1 MLNFSVIFFVINKG
15 KSGVDI
21 ELIKRDQ
28 IIVMRMDLMVK
39 ARQIAIIGL
48 LVSIG
53 LCLHLIEAMLPL
65 KLIIPGAKIGLANI
79 VILIGL
85 VLYGFQGGGLILLLR
100 LLLTSILAGTL
111 LTINFYLSLT
121 GGVLSFAV
129 MYFLYTYFRDQFS
142 LVGIS
147 VAGAVSHNLG
157 QLVTS
162 YLIID
167 NPGIFYYWPYLVLLA
182 VPTGI
187 SVGLV
192 SHFSLSYLPADLN
205 KGG

>member
-1 MLNFSVIFFVINKG
+1 
-15 KSGVDI
+15 
-21 ELIKRDQ
+21 
-28 IIVMRMDLMVK
+28 MVK

-53 LCLHLIEAMLPL
+53 LFLHLIEAMLPL
-65 KLIIPGAKIGLANI
+65 KLIIPGAKLGLANI
-79 VILIGL
+79 VILMGL
-85 VLYGFQGGGLILLLR
+85 VLFGFRGGGLILLLR
-100 LLLTSILAGTL
+100 ILLTSILAGTL
-111 LTINFYLSLT
+111 LTINFYLSLA
-121 GGVLSFAV
+121 GGVLSFGV
-129 MYFLYTYFRDQFS
+129 MYFLYTYWRDRFS

-182 VPTGI
+182 IPTGI

-192 SHFSLSYLPADLN
+192 SYFSLSYLPAELN
-205 KGG
+205 QGGEGCQK